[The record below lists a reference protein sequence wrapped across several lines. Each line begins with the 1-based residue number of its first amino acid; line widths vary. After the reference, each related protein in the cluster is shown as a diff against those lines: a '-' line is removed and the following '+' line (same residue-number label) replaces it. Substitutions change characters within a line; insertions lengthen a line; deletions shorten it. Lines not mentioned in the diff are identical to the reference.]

1 MKIRSA
7 LALTLVAST
16 STACM
21 GSFMLTRK
29 LYEFNSRITDNK
41 YINNVIFWA
50 LAWILPIY
58 SIALFGDV
66 VILNTI
72 EFWTGK
78 NLLASDV
85 EVERRD
91 DGAVVVRADGRT
103 FVVAPDGDRRAIVTL
118 DGVVVGTAEL
128 LDDGSLLL
136 VDDAGAKLA
145 LVTPE
150 EREAAAPALQPLA
163 AKLDG

>member
-1 MKIRSA
+1 MKSIRIVA
-7 LALTLVAST
+7 LAAAVST
-16 STACM
+16 TSACM

-29 LYEFNSRITDNK
+29 LYELNSRITDNK

-58 SIALFGDV
+58 SLALAGDV

-78 NLLASDV
+78 NLLASSV
-85 EVERRD
+85 EVERRE

-118 DGVVVGTAEL
+118 DGVVVGTAEM

-150 EREAAAPALQPLA
+150 EREAAAPAMEPLA
-163 AKLDG
+163 LRIDG

>member
-1 MKIRSA
+1 MKSVRIVA
-7 LALTLVAST
+7 LALVVST
-16 STACM
+16 TSACM

-29 LYEFNSRITDNK
+29 LYDFNSRVTDNK
-41 YINNVIFWA
+41 IINNVIFWA
-50 LAWILPIY
+50 LGWFLPIY
-58 SIALFGDV
+58 GLAIFADV
-66 VILNTI
+66 VVLNTI

-78 NLLASDV
+78 NLLASNV
-85 EVERRD
+85 EVERRP

-118 DGVVVGTAEL
+118 DGVVVGTAEM

-145 LVTPE
+145 VVTPE
-150 EREAAAPALQPLA
+150 EREAAAVEMQPLVQVI
-163 AKLDG
+163 GG